1 MCNCLF
7 ATTHSLEALDAIL
20 ANVPEDS
27 DEIVVYR
34 LPNPISGGQLKRF
47 DGDWLHHLR
56 YERGLDVR

>member
-1 MCNCLF
+1 LF

-47 DGDWLHHLR
+47 DGD
-56 YERGLDVR
+56 